1 MNFALKGNKS
11 TSKIM
16 IRKSVNKCQLLNIDK
31 YTKANEML
39 DLIKEKI
46 LELVPEEKV
55 EDDGFDYLTS
65 WQIVSTVVCYLY
77 CELLE
82 CYTSAFSFISSS
94 FSSSASSSS
103 ASSSASSSSS
113 SSSSSSYYTSRSD
126 VIHSKHNTTTN
137 QDYSDVGSSRNN
149 ENNDPNNTNKKN
161 QNKYVKFI
169 CKSLT
174 SIYDLLEAILEV
186 LVVRERYT
194 NPKQIR
200 EYFLLLSQLCQI
212 ITKIEENKIVKD
224 VIKSRSVVNE
234 NTQKSREN
242 CTFMVVELARKIR
255 DAGEFMNH

>member
-1 MNFALKGNKS
+1 MMK
-11 TSKIM
+11 
-16 IRKSVNKCQLLNIDK
+16 RKRVNKCQSFNVDK

-39 DLIKEKI
+39 DLIKEKV

-82 CYTSAFSFISSS
+82 CYTSTYCSTSTSSS

-113 SSSSSSYYTSRSD
+113 SSSSFSHHSRSD
-126 VIHSKHNTTTN
+126 VLHSKNNTTTN
-137 QDYSDVGSSRNN
+137 QDNSDVSSRRNN
-149 ENNDPNNTNKKN
+149 ENNDLHNTNINNKN
-161 QNKYVKFI
+161 KNVRFV
-169 CKSLT
+169 CESLT

-186 LVVRERYT
+186 LVVRVRYT

-212 ITKIEENKIVKD
+212 VTKIEKKHIVND
-224 VIKSRSVVNE
+224 VLKSRSVVIDNIE
-234 NTQKSREN
+234 KSREN
-242 CTFMVVELARKIR
+242 SSFMVVELARKIR
-255 DAGEFMNH
+255 DAGEFMSH